1 MMYGTVARMR
11 VKPGM
16 EDRFDQIAREIG
28 VGRAPGQVAVMVYQ
42 LDRDNREF
50 ILTAVFENRDAYFAN
65 ADSPEQYER
74 FMKLMQVLD
83 GEPEWND
90 GEIVYSVF

>member
-1 MMYGTVARMR
+1 MYGTVARIR

-16 EDRFDQIAREIG
+16 EDRFDQITRDIG

-42 LDRDNREF
+42 LDRDSREF
-50 ILTAVFENRDAYFAN
+50 MLTAAFESREAYFAN
-65 ADSPEQYER
+65 AESPEQQER
-74 FMKLMQVLD
+74 FMRLMQVLE